1 MQYETVGGRT
11 VYGGGGVMPDIF
23 IPRDTSGI
31 TSYYTNVVNS
41 GTFYQFALEYSDRN
55 RQMFSAFNN
64 WNELYE
70 YLKSQPLLN
79 ELINYAASKG
89 IKRRPN
95 LMEIS
100 GTLMERQLQAYIVR
114 SFFAEEGFFQIFLK
128 DDITFQRAV
137 EVLKEGKA
145 LPITQFIKQSVEN
158 GNFQSKAGSEKR
170 YGLSKER
177 IFFDMVVRSFS

>member
-1 MQYETVGGRT
+1 
-11 VYGGGGVMPDIF
+11 MPDIF
-23 IPRDTSGI
+23 IPRDTTGI

-41 GTFYQFALEYSDRN
+41 GAFYQFALEYSDRN

-79 ELINYAASKG
+79 ELVNYATAKG

-95 LMEIS
+95 LIDIS

-128 DDITFQRAV
+128 DDITLQRAV

-145 LPITQFIKQSVEN
+145 QFIKQSVED
-158 GNFQSKAGSEKR
+158 GNLQGKAGVEKR

-177 IFFDMVVRSFS
+177 IFFDMLVRSFS